1 MVFSVICRVVQPSPP
16 SRFGIFPTPSKKF
29 CTYFQ
34 SLLNSQGEA
43 TTNLFSISIDLLFQT
58 FNIKHSDSVHCMI
71 FYTWFLPLN
80 ITILSSSLLQHVYF
94 LFIAEWY
101 FMVWMHHTLVARL
114 QLDACVRRFHFW
126 AVMNNAA
133 MNIHVQVLCANVFSC
148 FLSRPL
154 E

>member
-1 MVFSVICRVVQPSPP
+1 MSVLFASFTTITIVSFWNIPNLLKETLYL
-16 SRFGIFPTPSKKF
+16 FPTTPH
-29 CTYFQ
+29 
-34 SLLNSQGEA
+34 SQGEA

-71 FYTWFLPLN
+71 FYTWFLQLN

-101 FMVWMHHTLVARL
+101 FIVWMHHTLVAHL
-114 QLDACVRRFHFW
+114 QLDACVSFW

-133 MNIHVQVLCANVFSC
+133 VNIHVQVLCANVFSC